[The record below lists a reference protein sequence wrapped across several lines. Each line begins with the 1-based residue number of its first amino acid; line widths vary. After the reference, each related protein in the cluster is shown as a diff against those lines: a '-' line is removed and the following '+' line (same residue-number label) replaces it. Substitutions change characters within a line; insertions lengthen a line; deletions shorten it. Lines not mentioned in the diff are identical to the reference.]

1 MRKGEALLPTLRL
14 YKSAFMKKSTLLL
27 FFLTAI
33 TLGTLTAQDIHFTLY
48 NMSPLTLNPAQTGAF
63 YGTARVGGIYRDQ
76 WRTISNFEGYRTP
89 SFYVDA
95 PIIRGFGDNDWVGVG
110 GMLVSDRAGVGNLR
124 TNQSMLSAAYH
135 LGLGK
140 QGNSVLTLG
149 LQGGSITRRIDLNST
164 ELVFE
169 DEIDES
175 FGGGGLT
182 AGESQDR
189 QGNGKKSFID
199 FGAGLMLRSKINDQ
213 SSLELGAAVG
223 HALTPEY
230 GILSDSLGRKPERPM
245 TTTAHGRFQYD
256 ITDKWRFSP
265 TFLFQT
271 TEGTSEAM
279 VQLWGGYLIKPGKN
293 IRLNFG
299 TGYRFGDAVPLMVG
313 IDVDDL
319 RVALAYDINTSS
331 LSSTTNSVGG
341 FEIAASYIFKIF
353 KEPEVDPAILCPEF

>member
-1 MRKGEALLPTLRL
+1 
-14 YKSAFMKKSTLLL
+14 MKKSILLL
-27 FFLTAI
+27 FFLTTI

-95 PIIRGFGDNDWVGVG
+95 PIIRGFGENDWVGVG

-124 TNQSMLSAAYH
+124 TNQSMLSVAYH

-140 QGNSVLTLG
+140 EGNSVLTLG
-149 LQGGSITRRIDLNST
+149 IQGGSISRRIDLNST
-164 ELVFE
+164 ELIFE

-175 FGGGGLT
+175 FGGGGLQI
-182 AGESQDR
+182 GGSEDR
-189 QGNGKKSFID
+189 NGNGRKSFID
-199 FGAGLMLRSKINDQ
+199 LGAGLMLRSRLNDQ
-213 SSLELGAAVG
+213 STLELGAAVG

-230 GILSDSLGRKPERPM
+230 NIIQISRDSASNLPM
-245 TTTAHGRFQYD
+245 IATAHGRLQYD
-256 ITDKWRFSP
+256 LTDRWRFSP

-271 TEGTSEAM
+271 IEGTNEAM
-279 VQLWGGYLIKPGKN
+279 VQLWGGYLIKPEKN

-331 LSSTTNSVGG
+331 LSNVTNSVGG